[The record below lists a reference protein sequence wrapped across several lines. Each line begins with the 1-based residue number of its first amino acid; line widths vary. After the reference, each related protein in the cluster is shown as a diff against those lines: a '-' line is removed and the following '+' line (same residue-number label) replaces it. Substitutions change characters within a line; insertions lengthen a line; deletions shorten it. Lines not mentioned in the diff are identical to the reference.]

1 MAKLVLIT
9 GLQRGNPISY
19 DTATASGIY
28 STGEDGPAA
37 VNGFKIKSALGRQ
50 YSFDSTAVKATLTD
64 GALTFT
70 ANYAGTYGNNITVD
84 TALGSSG
91 SATTVVT
98 TWAATTGYPTILITV
113 PSGTRADA
121 AAQALNSDP
130 VSTQLITAS
139 YASASAL
146 VTNISATALSTGT
159 NGSTLDAEPP
169 YGVAGE
175 PIYLRVTDKVTLV
188 VDVQDRVVQR
198 SLQRNNWRYISLGAI

>member
-9 GLQRGNPISY
+9 GLQRGNAISY

-28 STGEDGPAA
+28 SVGGEDGPAS
-37 VNGFKIKSALGRQ
+37 VNGFRVKSALGRQ
-50 YSFDSTAVKATLTD
+50 FSFDSTAVKATLTD
-64 GALTFT
+64 GGLTFT

-84 TALGSSG
+84 TALGG
-91 SATTVVT
+91 SAITVVT

-146 VTNISATALSTGT
+146 VTNISATALATGT

-175 PIYLRVTDKVTLV
+175 PIWIRVTDKVTCV
-188 VDVQDRVVQR
+188 IDAQDRVTQR
-198 SLQRNNWRYISLGAI
+198 SLQRNHWRYISLGAI

>member
-9 GLQRGNPISY
+9 GLQRGNPITY

-28 STGEDGPAA
+28 SVGEDGPAS

-50 YSFDSTAVKATLTD
+50 YSFDSTAVKATLVSGTI
-64 GALTFT
+64 TYT

-84 TALGSSG
+84 TALGS
-91 SATTVVT
+91 AITVAT

-113 PSGTRADA
+113 PTGTRADA

-130 VSTQLITAS
+130 VASQLITAS

-146 VTNISATALSTGT
+146 VYNISANPLAGGT
-159 NGSTLDAEPP
+159 NGPTLDAEPP